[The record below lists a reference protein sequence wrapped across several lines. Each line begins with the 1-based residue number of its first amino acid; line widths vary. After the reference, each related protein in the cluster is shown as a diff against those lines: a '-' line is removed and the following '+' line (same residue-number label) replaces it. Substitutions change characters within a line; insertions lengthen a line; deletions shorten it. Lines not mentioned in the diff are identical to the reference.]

1 MKRLWIAVVCLIWSA
16 APAAHRLDEYLQVT
30 RIAVNRERVDLDID
44 LTPGVAVARHV
55 FGWIDTDRNG
65 EISAEEGDAY
75 AAGVLAA
82 IRLDVD
88 DRAQLLTLV
97 GRRFPTLREMS
108 LGVGTVQLTAT
119 AAVPRASNG
128 RHQLVYRNSHR
139 PELSVYLVNALV
151 PKSPD
156 IEVLGQRR
164 DRQQHELRL
173 DYRVGS
179 STPAPAWRVL
189 AAAGM
194 AGMMTAMIW
203 RRRRHAP
210 VTQA

>member
-1 MKRLWIAVVCLIWSA
+1 MKRLWIAAVWLIWSA
-16 APAAHRLDEYLQVT
+16 APTAHRLDEYLQVT
-30 RIAVNRERVDLDID
+30 RIAVDRERVDLDID
-44 LTPGVAVARHV
+44 LTPGVAVARQV
-55 FGWIDTDRNG
+55 FGWIDSDRNG
-65 EISAEEGDAY
+65 EISAQEGDAY

-88 DRAQLLTLV
+88 DRAQPLTLV

-128 RHQLVYRNSHR
+128 RHQLVYQNSHR
-139 PELSVYLVNALV
+139 PEVSVYLVNALV
-151 PKSPD
+151 PKSQD

-173 DYRVGS
+173 DYRVGG
-179 STPAPAWRVL
+179 STAPAAVWRFL
-189 AAAGM
+189 AAGVMTA
-194 AGMMTAMIW
+194 MMTAMIW
-203 RRRRHAP
+203 RRRCVRA
-210 VTQA
+210 